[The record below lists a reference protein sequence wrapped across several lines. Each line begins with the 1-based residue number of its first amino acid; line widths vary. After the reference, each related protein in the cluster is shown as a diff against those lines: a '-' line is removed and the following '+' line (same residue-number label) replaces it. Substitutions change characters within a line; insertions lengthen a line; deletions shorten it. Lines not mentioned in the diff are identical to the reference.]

1 MSNYSNYL
9 TSRKCCDLRGLGPI
23 GPPGPQGAAGPIG
36 PVGPAGIYIG
46 GTGAQG
52 STGITGV
59 KGPIGDRGPTGLQGV
74 IGMMGARGF
83 IGETGT
89 RGETGAR
96 GETGTVFTF
105 GSTGSI
111 GPTGATGPPGPF
123 ATTGF
128 YGSFS
133 DSTTQSNF
141 STAKAITFNT
151 TELSYGVRIGSPT
164 SRIYIDNPG
173 LYNFQF
179 SGQLSLSQG
188 GTETISIWF
197 RKNNLDILRS
207 ASNITIQNTNTYFV
221 PSWNFICEM
230 IQGDWF
236 EIVCQCNGPHAQ
248 FFAQPVNGYPAIP
261 SIILT
266 VTQTPSSVA
275 ALNIVSNT
283 VAAEQ
288 STTSGVFTDLAGSP
302 GPSVTMY
309 TGAKVMITISA
320 GCFCENSFSVAG
332 FMGFQIS
339 GATTRPA
346 NNVNALIFTPIQFV
360 STQHSF
366 VCFLSNLTPGTNTF
380 TAKYQSEI
388 SGYSNSFYN
397 RQIIVQS
404 V

>member
-9 TSRKCCDLRGLGPI
+9 TNRKCCDLRGSGPLGPQ
-23 GPPGPQGAAGPIG
+23 GSQGAAGPIG
-36 PVGPAGIYIG
+36 PVGPPGIYIG

-52 STGITGV
+52 STGITGAQGSTGIQGATGV
-59 KGPIGDRGPTGLQGV
+59 VGIIGPPGTRGPTGQ
-74 IGMMGARGF
+74 IGARGP
-83 IGETGT
+83 
-89 RGETGAR
+89 
-96 GETGTVFTF
+96 
-105 GSTGSI
+105 TGSI
-111 GPTGATGPPGPF
+111 GMTGSAGPQGN
-123 ATTGF
+123 TGF

-133 DSTTQSNF
+133 DSTIQSNF

-179 SGQLSLSQG
+179 SGQLSLSSG
-188 GTETISIWF
+188 GTENVSIWF
-197 RKNNLDILRS
+197 RKNGSDILRS
-207 ASNITIQNTNTYFV
+207 ATNITIKNQNDFFV
-221 PSWNFICEM
+221 PAWNFICEM

-236 EIVCQCNGPHAQ
+236 EIMCQSTDIHAQ

-283 VAAEQ
+283 VFAEQ
-288 STTSGVFTDLAGSP
+288 STTSGVFTDLVGSP

-309 TGAKVMITISA
+309 TGQKAMITISA
-320 GCFCENSFSVAG
+320 GCFCENSFSAAG
-332 FMGFQIS
+332 FMGFAIS
-339 GATTRPA
+339 GATTRSA
-346 NNVNALIFTPIQFV
+346 NNANALIFTPIQFV

-366 VCFLSNLTPGTNTF
+366 VCFLSDLTPGINTF
-380 TAKYQSEI
+380 TVKYQSEI
-388 SGYSNSFYN
+388 DGYSNSFYN

>member
-9 TSRKCCDLRGLGPI
+9 TSRKCCDLRGSGPLGPQ
-23 GPPGPQGAAGPIG
+23 GSQGAAGPIG
-36 PVGPAGIYIG
+36 PIGPAGPAGIYIG
-46 GTGAQG
+46 GTGATGATGGTGAQG
-52 STGITGV
+52 STGS
-59 KGPIGDRGPTGLQGV
+59 KGETGV
-74 IGMMGARGF
+74 IGIIGPPGTKGA
-83 IGETGT
+83 TGS
-89 RGETGAR
+89 TGLP
-96 GETGTVFTF
+96 GP
-105 GSTGSI
+105 TGSI
-111 GPTGATGPPGPF
+111 GMTGSAGPQ
-123 ATTGF
+123 AVTGF

-133 DSTTQSNF
+133 DSTIQSNF
-141 STAKAITFNT
+141 LNGGARAITFNT

-179 SGQLSLSQG
+179 SGQLSLSSG
-188 GTETISIWF
+188 GTETVSLWF
-197 RKNNLDILRS
+197 RKNGLDILRS

-236 EIVCQCNGPHAQ
+236 EIMCQCDGQHAR

-283 VAAEQ
+283 VSTEQ
-288 STTSGVFTDLAGSP
+288 STTSGVFTDLATP

-309 TGAKVMITISA
+309 TGAKVMVTISA
-320 GCFCENSFSVAG
+320 GCVCENSFSAAG
-332 FMGFQIS
+332 FMGFEIS

-366 VCFLSNLTPGTNTF
+366 VCFLSNLTPGINTF
-380 TAKYQSEI
+380 TVKYQSEI